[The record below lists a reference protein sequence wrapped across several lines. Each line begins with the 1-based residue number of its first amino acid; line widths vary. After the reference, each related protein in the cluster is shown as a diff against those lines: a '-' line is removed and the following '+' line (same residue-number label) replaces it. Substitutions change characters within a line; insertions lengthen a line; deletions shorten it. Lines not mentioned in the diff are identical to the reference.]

1 MEIKAPA
8 DSCAADRRRWRGS
21 NLSTVLALMLDDASA
36 RSCLVGSRDLQPP
49 PPIPPPHTH
58 TNPFPPSQAP
68 LGAGGRFGSQ
78 CKYIFSL
85 SKTHFPTTVK
95 GEEGTSE
102 GSGATRKER
111 ERREVGGGGEGFFF
125 PLFFPPFSLVCCCLP
140 GSSNI
145 WHCLSPGLLV
155 QAGRER
161 LKGEHSANLSSAIA
175 GLKDHS
181 DLL

>member
-1 MEIKAPA
+1 MKTP
-8 DSCAADRRRWRGS
+8 
-21 NLSTVLALMLDDASA
+21 STPYLNS
-36 RSCLVGSRDLQPP
+36 
-49 PPIPPPHTH
+49 TH
-58 TNPFPPSQAP
+58 SQAP

-95 GEEGTSE
+95 GEEGASE
-102 GSGATRKER
+102 NY
-111 ERREVGGGGEGFFF
+111 ERRGRKRESVGVKFF
-125 PLFFPPFSLVCCCLP
+125 PISPLLPPVCCCLP

-161 LKGEHSANLSSAIA
+161 LKGGQSANLRSALA
-175 GLKDHS
+175 GLKDHFDFS
-181 DLL
+181 QSGSY

>member
-1 MEIKAPA
+1 MMHLRGHAW
-8 DSCAADRRRWRGS
+8 SAAGIYRPFKK
-21 NLSTVLALMLDDASA
+21 NPH
-36 RSCLVGSRDLQPP
+36 PP
-49 PPIPPPHTH
+49 RP

-68 LGAGGRFGSQ
+68 LGAGGPFGSQ

-95 GEEGTSE
+95 EG

-111 ERREVGGGGEGFFF
+111 ERGWWWWRRGIFF

-175 GLKDHS
+175 GLKRS
-181 DLL
+181 F